1 MLDLIYVPETPWGS
15 LGAQFEKSLSSSK
28 EICDA
33 AQLNWTVNTSKMY
46 TDLHPE
52 VLGYHAVY
60 REDNNQILGVV
71 NNKFPKLVQNADTFN
86 QVENLIG
93 DSIDLE
99 TAGQLS
105 NGVNV
110 FGCFKVK
117 DNCKILDD
125 DIDQYF
131 VVLNEHLKTDGK
143 ITVLYTPIRVV
154 CQNTLS
160 AALTNNAYKIRIPV
174 STDSGINKTLAEKI
188 FEQYKNTTSQLS
200 AKCKKLYDTKLNKD
214 QVNKVLDELFPYVLV
229 SDGQYSKQNENTEI
243 VRNTFVENC
252 LGADNLGNVRGT
264 ALQVFNA
271 LTDFTQHYFK
281 NVDKAYDLDY
291 RMKMLPGMSSDS
303 ETIKVQK
310 FMKML
315 PKLVA

>member
-15 LGAQFEKSLSSSK
+15 LGTQFDEIPRNSSD
-28 EICDA
+28 ICKV
-33 AQLNWTVNTSKMY
+33 AQLNWTVNTTKMY
-46 TDLHPE
+46 TDLHTN
-52 VLGYHAVY
+52 VFGYHTVY

-71 NNKFPKLVQNADTFN
+71 NNRFPKLVQNADTFD

-93 DSIDLE
+93 NSIELE
-99 TAGQLS
+99 TAGQLN

-117 DNCKILDD
+117 DEFKILDD

-143 ITVLYTPIRVV
+143 LTILYTPVRIV

-160 AALTNNAYKIRIPV
+160 AALTNNNYRIRIPA
-174 STDSGINKTLAEKI
+174 SKDIRINKTLAEEI
-188 FEQYKNTTSQLS
+188 FEQYRITNSKLS
-200 AKCKKLYDTKLNKD
+200 AKCKKLYDKKLSND
-214 QVNKVLDELFPYVLV
+214 QVNKVLDELFPYVQV
-229 SDGQYSKQNENTEI
+229 SDNTYSKTNENTEI
-243 VRNTFVENC
+243 IRTTFVENC

-291 RMKMLPGMSSDS
+291 RMKLLPGLSSDS
-303 ETIKVQK
+303 ETVKVKK
-310 FMKML
+310 FLKML
-315 PKLVA
+315 PSLAA

>member
-15 LGAQFEKSLSSSK
+15 LGAQFEKAPSSSK

-33 AQLNWTVNTSKMY
+33 AQLNWAVNTSKMY

-110 FGCFKVK
+110 FGCFKVQ
-117 DNCKILDD
+117 DSCKILDD

-188 FEQYKNTTSQLS
+188 FEQYKNITSQLS

-214 QVNKVLDELFPYVLV
+214 QVSKVLDELFPYVLV
-229 SDGQYSKQNENTEI
+229 SDGQHSQQNENTEI
-243 VRNTFVENC
+243 IRNTFVENC

-310 FMKML
+310 FLKML